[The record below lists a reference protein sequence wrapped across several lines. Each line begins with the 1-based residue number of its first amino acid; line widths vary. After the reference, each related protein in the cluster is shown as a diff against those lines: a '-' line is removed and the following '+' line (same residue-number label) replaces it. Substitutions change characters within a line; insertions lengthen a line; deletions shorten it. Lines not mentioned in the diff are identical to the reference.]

1 MAVKLSDL
9 SFIRRSPA
17 EISVLRELIWLQR
30 AKEDPVTEGY
40 LTVVCQMQEEQLRKA
55 LDKLAKGCLISY
67 TARQLGAQGQ
77 KATFYDYDL
86 HYRRIHQLIV
96 EGEAFVRKT
105 LKERYEN
112 SQRGT
117 EAASVGKSTT
127 ENEGEIK
134 EAKTPVAETLATNP
148 KAIPDPVIMPSMDAP
163 EVLDGLSLFQKQP
176 KYKGLSWKEAWVEF
190 CRSDPWSWIKKA
202 KDAKAAKRRTD
213 KS

>member
-86 HYRRIHQLIV
+86 HYRRIQQLIV
-96 EGEAFVRKT
+96 EGEAIVRKT
-105 LKERYEN
+105 LKERAAN
-112 SQRGT
+112 SQRGKEVISLGHSMKEKEGDANGVVT
-117 EAASVGKSTT
+117 KVPRAS
-127 ENEGEIK
+127 
-134 EAKTPVAETLATNP
+134 ATNQ
-148 KAIPDPVIMPSMDAP
+148 KA
-163 EVLDGLSLFQKQP
+163 
-176 KYKGLSWKEAWVEF
+176 
-190 CRSDPWSWIKKA
+190 
-202 KDAKAAKRRTD
+202 
-213 KS
+213 